1 MINLTVCQPFFN
13 HQQRGLLVVNTHMSR
28 IEQTNDGKYALVV
41 NGLLVLYTSSKTIAD
56 YYYAQAC
63 KHTSTSSNL
72 YSIPIEQPL
81 TVASSK

>member
-1 MINLTVCQPFFN
+1 
-13 HQQRGLLVVNTHMSR
+13 MSR

-41 NGLLVLYTSSKTIAD
+41 NGLLLLYTSSKPIAD

-72 YSIPIEQPL
+72 YSIPIEHSL
-81 TVASSK
+81 TVTSSK